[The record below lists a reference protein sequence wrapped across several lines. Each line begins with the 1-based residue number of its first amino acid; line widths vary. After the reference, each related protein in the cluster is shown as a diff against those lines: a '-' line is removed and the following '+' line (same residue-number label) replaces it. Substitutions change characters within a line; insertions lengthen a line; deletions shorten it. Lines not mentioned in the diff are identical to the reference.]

1 MGTFDDA
8 GDNWSVLPGIY
19 MPLGAPNI
27 TLKTGLEFGRNDG
40 ADALR
45 ANVTL
50 MYRF

>member
-1 MGTFDDA
+1 MGNTDA
-8 GDNWSVLPGIY
+8 PGDNWSVLPGVY

-27 TLKTGLEFGRNDG
+27 TLKTGLELGEGAG
-40 ADALR
+40 ADTRR